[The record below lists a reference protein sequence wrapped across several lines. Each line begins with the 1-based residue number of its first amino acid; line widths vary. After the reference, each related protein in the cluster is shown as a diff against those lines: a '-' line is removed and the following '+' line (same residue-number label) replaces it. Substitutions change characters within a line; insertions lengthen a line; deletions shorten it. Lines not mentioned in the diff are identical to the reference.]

1 MEQNS
6 KKAPGRF
13 ELPGAEDRTSPGGG
27 GPFGEESGKKNSA
40 TLITDYLV

>member
-27 GPFGEESGKKNSA
+27 PFGEESGKKNSA
-40 TLITDYLV
+40 TLIADYLV